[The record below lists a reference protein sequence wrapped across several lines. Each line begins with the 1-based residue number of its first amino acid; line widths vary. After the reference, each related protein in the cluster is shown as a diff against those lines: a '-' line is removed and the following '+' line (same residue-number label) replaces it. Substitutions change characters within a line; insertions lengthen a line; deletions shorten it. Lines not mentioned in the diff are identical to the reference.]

1 MRTKGCLPAAARRLK
16 PKKVRGQEFVDSFDA
31 VLPEEFDEVFA
42 AEDLPFYEVCRQ
54 MERERSLGRDE
65 RCD

>member
-1 MRTKGCLPAAARRLK
+1 MRTKKSLPAAPRRLK
-16 PKKVRGQEFVDSFDA
+16 PRKVREQEFVDSFDA
-31 VLPEEFDEVFA
+31 AVEEEFDAVFA
-42 AEDLPFYEVCRQ
+42 AEDMPFYDVCRQ